1 MALAKAMG
9 TASARVFALRYINPR
24 KLMTAYTNAATRY
37 GHALS
42 RCDFKEVNRQAA
54 RLSKLYLA
62 IRSQPHDS
70 RVEMLL
76 PLLNHIQLG
85 VRLWAA
91 AHALEFAPQLAE
103 PVLHRL
109 MNAKGLASQI
119 AAATLRDWHSGD
131 FRLA

>member
-9 TASARVFALRYINPR
+9 TARARMFALRYISPG
-24 KLMTAYTNAATRY
+24 KLMTAYTTAATRY

-42 RCDFKEVNRQAA
+42 RCDFKEANKQAD
-54 RLSKLYLA
+54 RLRKLYLA
-62 IRSQPHDS
+62 LRRRPRNS
-70 RVEMLL
+70 RVALLL
-76 PLLNHIQLG
+76 PLLNHIQFG

-109 MNAKGLASQI
+109 MGAKGLASQI

-131 FRLA
+131 SNFA

>member
-9 TASARVFALRYINPR
+9 TARAQMFALRYISPR

-37 GHALS
+37 GRALS
-42 RCDFKEVNRQAA
+42 RCDFKEANRQAD
-54 RLSKLYLA
+54 RLSQLYLKLRGRPRD
-62 IRSQPHDS
+62 IR
-70 RVEMLL
+70 VALLL
-76 PLLNHIQLG
+76 PLLNHIELG

-103 PVLHRL
+103 RVLDRL
-109 MNAKGLASQI
+109 MSANGLTSQV

-131 FRLA
+131 LSFA